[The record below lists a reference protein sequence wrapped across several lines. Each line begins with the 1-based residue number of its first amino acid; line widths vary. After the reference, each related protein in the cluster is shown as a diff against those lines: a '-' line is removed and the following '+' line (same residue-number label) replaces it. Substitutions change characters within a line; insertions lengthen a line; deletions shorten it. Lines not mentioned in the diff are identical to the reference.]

1 MVLKEPKLSYSELE
15 VAAELGISVQEL
27 RTLISSHIVKNDA
40 ELSSIPVET
49 FSSSDLLL
57 LRILANSAPAPLSA

>member
-49 FSSSDLLL
+49 FRSSDLLL